1 MSLSKQLEAV
11 LFYRAEPVS
20 LKELA
25 KILDSSPEDILLAS
39 QKLKADLA
47 DRGISLLSTE
57 AELELVTNPEQS
69 DLIEKMAKEELNK
82 ELGKA
87 GLETLTIILYQ
98 GPISRPE
105 IDQIRGV
112 NSSFILRHLMIRGLV
127 ERIIDPKDSR
137 RWLYQG
143 TIDLLRFLGLES
155 LDQLPEK
162 DIFKQELNN
171 FLNQN
176 TSQDNKQNEE
186 LNS

>member
-1 MSLSKQLEAV
+1 MSLSNQLEAV

-20 LKELA
+20 LKELT
-25 KILDSSPEDILLAS
+25 KILDSSIEDILFAS
-39 QKLKADLA
+39 QELKNKLT

-57 AELELVTNPEQS
+57 SELELVTNPEQS
-69 DLIEKMAKEELNK
+69 DLIEQIAKEELNK
-82 ELGKA
+82 DIGKA

-127 ERIIDPKDSR
+127 ERVIDPKDSR

-143 TIDLLRFLGLES
+143 TTNLLRFLGLES
-155 LDQLPEK
+155 FDKLPEK
-162 DIFKQELNN
+162 DIFKQELDN
-171 FLNQN
+171 FLNQIN
-176 TSQDNKQNEE
+176 PQDKNQDEE
-186 LNS
+186 LNP